1 MFMMRS
7 EIIKRVTGFVLFVII
22 LLCSSHVAY
31 AIRIK
36 DMTDVAGVRDNLLVG
51 YGLVIG
57 LAGTGD
63 KTGTGFTT
71 QSLANMLTRMGITA
85 DPEKI
90 KVKNVAAVMVTA
102 KLPPF
107 ALPGTRIDVTLSSL
121 GDAKS
126 LQGGTLLMTPLKAA
140 DQIVYAV
147 AQGDMS
153 VGGFIGGDEKSGNTV
168 QKNHPTAGRI
178 AGGGIVEREV
188 KNGFAQKKSI
198 VFTLHQPDF
207 TTANS
212 MAAAINTSLGDIT
225 AAIGEEARP
234 LLAIPTNSGTV
245 SVTVPDS
252 YQGRLVELM
261 ARIEGL
267 DVAID
272 FPAKVVVN
280 ERTGT
285 IVMGSQVKIM
295 DVAIAHGSLTIE
307 VKTEKKTS
315 QPNPLSQGTT
325 ADESQTEVIV
335 TDEPIPMLELK
346 GATTIDALV
355 KGLNTLGVTPR
366 DLISILQAIKAAGA
380 LQAEL
385 EII

>member
-1 MFMMRS
+1 
-7 EIIKRVTGFVLFVII
+7 
-22 LLCSSHVAY
+22 
-31 AIRIK
+31 
-36 DMTDVAGVRDNLLVG
+36 MTDVVGVRDNLLIG

-63 KTGTGFTT
+63 KTGTAFTT

-121 GDAKS
+121 GDAKT
-126 LQGGTLLMTPLKAA
+126 LQGGTLLMTPLKGP

-147 AQGDMS
+147 AQGDIS
-153 VGGFIGGDEKSGNTV
+153 VGGFIGGDEKSGNTI

-212 MAAAINTSLGDIT
+212 MAAVINTNLADIT

-234 LLAIPTNSGTV
+234 ALATPTDSGTV

-261 ARIEGL
+261 ARLEGL

-315 QPNPLSQGTT
+315 QPNPFSQGTT
-325 ADESQTEVIV
+325 ADESQPEIIV
-335 TDEPIPMLELK
+335 TDEPIPMLALK